1 MELRHVQRFVAVA
14 EELHFGRAAKRLG
27 ISQPPLSQQIQALE
41 REIGAPL
48 FERTKR
54 EVRLTKAG
62 EAMLVEAYRLLD
74 QGERVRRAA
83 AGAVL
88 YNGASATPR
97 SLPSAQGQPGT
108 GSSPAFTASRS
119 GVRSPKRLLSMCF
132 SGSSR
137 PMELCTDVVL

>member
-1 MELRHVQRFVAVA
+1 MELRHVERFVAVA

-74 QGERVRRAA
+74 QGERVRR
-83 AGAVL
+83 GK
-88 YNGASATPR
+88 S
-97 SLPSAQGQPGT
+97 
-108 GSSPAFTASRS
+108 
-119 GVRSPKRLLSMCF
+119 
-132 SGSSR
+132 
-137 PMELCTDVVL
+137 VV